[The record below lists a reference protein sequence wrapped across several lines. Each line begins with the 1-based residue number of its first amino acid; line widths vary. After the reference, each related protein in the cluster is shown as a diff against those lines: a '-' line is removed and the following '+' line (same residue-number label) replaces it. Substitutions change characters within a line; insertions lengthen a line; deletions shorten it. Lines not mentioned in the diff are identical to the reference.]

1 MAAPAQLRV
10 ILVHL
15 RNDLSRVKPRH
26 GVPGEM
32 KRVQCGSTKLENV
45 SLTTGRRTAPL
56 TICVSSL
63 VDGKER
69 SYRSLATF
77 LDSDENFMLY
87 RRFGYLHSRML
98 LRLQDKLRKL
108 ESQLDDYDD
117 EDAGEEGNPRL
128 LMSRDSDEAADSKL
142 DPGIKTRTQILDEI
156 EQVLEKY
163 GKYLCNKMQN
173 QRSQF
178 SDNWVL
184 KAQNMAALNKP
195 AERDYRSVEGYVFE
209 KKPLFDEEYG
219 FIYNKEDLITLRD
232 GRETTFLDNLTE
244 KMLQTFHC
252 SLLQVNST
260 LLVT

>member
-32 KRVQCGSTKLENV
+32 KRVQCGSSKLENV
-45 SLTTGRRTAPL
+45 SLTTGRRIAPL

-128 LMSRDSDEAADSKL
+128 LM
-142 DPGIKTRTQILDEI
+142 ILDET

-184 KAQNMAALNKP
+184 KAQNMAALNRP
-195 AERDYRSVEGYVFE
+195 AERDYRSVEAYIFE

-260 LLVT
+260 LLVA